1 MKKVTFCAV
10 AMAIVLLVS
19 MNANAQGKMSVGAG
33 VDIMIPVGSFGDSW
47 GTGFGGTAEF
57 DYAVRPN
64 FSFTGKIGYLTW
76 SAKNPPT
83 GWTATYSGVPLL
95 VGVKWYPRFIPQEWV
110 RFYGHLELGIM
121 AGSVSTS
128 GPGGRSAIFIG
139 GSQTDF
145 TIVPSVGIEIP
156 AGPNGAVDVSARYFD
171 ISRKGS
177 IGFRAGYK
185 LTI

>member
-1 MKKVTFCAV
+1 MKKIACCATV
-10 AMAIVLLVS
+10 IAIVVLMS
-19 MNANAQGKMSVGAG
+19 MSANAQEKMSVGAG

-76 SAKNPPT
+76 SAKNLPT
-83 GWTATYSGVPLL
+83 GWTASYSGVPLL
-95 VGVKWYPRFIPQEWV
+95 VGVKWYPRFIPQEGV

-121 AGSVSTS
+121 AGSVSAS
-128 GPGGRSAIFIG
+128 GPAGRYVYVG
-139 GSQTDF
+139 KGSQTDF

-156 AGPNGAVDVSARYFD
+156 AGPNGAVDISARYFD

-185 LTI
+185 LAI